1 VIQQDAINAQLA
13 RRFVLEIVSGTDSVR
28 YPVLHRVAEA
38 ETQKNLVRS
47 MSKEG
52 REAYWL
58 DSNSHVECG
67 QVLEDDGGLDRP
79 CKPRRNARKS
89 GGKK

>member
-1 VIQQDAINAQLA
+1 MIQRDAINAQLA
-13 RRFVLEIVSGTDSVR
+13 QRFVLEIVSGPDGVR
-28 YPVLHRVAEA
+28 YPVLHQVAES
-38 ETQKNLVRS
+38 ETQKSLVRS

-67 QVLEDDGGLDRP
+67 QVLESDGAFGRP